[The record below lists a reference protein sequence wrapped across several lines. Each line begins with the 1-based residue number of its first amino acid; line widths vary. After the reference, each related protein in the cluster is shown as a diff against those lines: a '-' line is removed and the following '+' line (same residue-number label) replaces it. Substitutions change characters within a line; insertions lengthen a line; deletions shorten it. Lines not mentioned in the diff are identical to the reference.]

1 VSRLV
6 PRQLVVALVLAAA
19 ASLGLSACGGSDT
32 PGYCAD
38 RSQLER
44 SIKDLANLSPSGG
57 ISGLKSQLQ
66 TIQRNANALVAS
78 ASDDFPSE
86 TSAIRTSVDRLEGDV
101 GALPSNPS
109 TAQIAALAS
118 DASSVVSAVSG
129 FVDATQS
136 ECD

>member
-1 VSRLV
+1 M
-6 PRQLVVALVLAAA
+6 LAAA
-19 ASLGLSACGGSDT
+19 ASLALAACGGSDK

-38 RSQLER
+38 RSQLES
-44 SIKDLANLSPSGG
+44 SISDLANLSPSGG
-57 ISGLKSQLQ
+57 ISGLQAQLR

-78 ASDDFPSE
+78 ARSDFPSE
-86 TSAIRTSVDRLEGDV
+86 TNAIETSVDRLASDAR
-101 GALPSNPS
+101 ALPSNPS